1 MKFSAKTVMKTATFR
16 DLSLGGIQGSL
27 AEYPLAGFIDQ
38 NKKYRNQTLTNFATW
53 FFFLAV
59 MGGLCYA
66 SWNLYKVSRDTKVM
80 PTLRSSLLGDDD
92 QGGGGGGSEVD
103 NGQTT
108 PTSPS
113 SPEASPASN
122 AILI

>member
-66 SWNLYKVSRDTKVM
+66 SWNLYKVSRETKVM
-80 PTLRSSLLGDDD
+80 PTLRSSLLGDD
-92 QGGGGGGSEVD
+92 QGGGGGSEVD
-103 NGQTT
+103 NGQT

-113 SPEASPASN
+113 PPASPASN